1 MSIPIFYQMRELMVP
16 VWQEDEYQKDIQV
29 WAGISGP
36 VSPNRT
42 KEESVV
48 DIVIVLKNH
57 MRSGFEPAAADLDES
72 ELGSFTCCS

>member
-1 MSIPIFYQMRELMVP
+1 MVS
-16 VWQEDEYQKDIQV
+16 VWQEDEYQKDILR
-29 WAGISGP
+29 AGISGS

-72 ELGSFTCCS
+72 ELGVFTCCS

>member
-1 MSIPIFYQMRELMVP
+1 MRELMVP
-16 VWQEDEYQKDIQV
+16 VWQEDEYQKDIL
-29 WAGISGP
+29 WAGTSGP

-57 MRSGFEPAAADLDES
+57 MRSGFDPAAADLDET
-72 ELGSFTCCS
+72 ELGSSTCCS